1 MACFFVM
8 LVAFFLVLRANIIQ
22 SGFTFQGDRM
32 KRLRMLG
39 MELRQLRNMN
49 LLQGL
54 YEARW
59 IWLAVPIVYAVKIRQ
74 YVRELTPEDISVTIG
89 VFLEETGTM
98 TSDIKE
104 ILKYRWDEQVEV
116 WVCLAVLAVVLVLHA
131 LTRYLVSRGAI
142 AAVDN
147 REQEG

>member
-1 MACFFVM
+1 
-8 LVAFFLVLRANIIQ
+8 
-22 SGFTFQGDRM
+22 M

-59 IWLAVPIVYAVKIRQ
+59 TWLAVPIVYAVKIRQ
-74 YVRELTPEDISVTIG
+74 YVRELTPEDISVTVS

-98 TSDIKE
+98 SSDVKE

-116 WVCLAVLAVVLVLHA
+116 WVCLAVLAVVLVLHV

-142 AAVDN
+142 AALDN